1 MVARAPWWDAAA
13 MKSTS
18 TSLLAPGLE
27 DRLFYLESS
36 IPPGLTVNEY
46 RRGRSRRLT
55 RWGKLKRLAGSGA
68 APAPA

>member
-1 MVARAPWWDAAA
+1 

-18 TSLLAPGLE
+18 LPTLAPALE
-27 DRLFYLESS
+27 DRHFYLESS

-55 RWGKLKRLAGSGA
+55 RWGRLKRLAGSGA

>member
-1 MVARAPWWDAAA
+1 ME
-13 MKSTS
+13 STS
-18 TSLLAPGLE
+18 HPTLAPALA

-36 IPPGLTVNEY
+36 IPPGITVNEY

-55 RWGKLKRLAGSGA
+55 RWGRLKKLAGSSP